1 MAEETRKQVN
11 VDFTNF
17 DELLVSLEKMA
28 DDDGMNKSQ
37 LVRKLIRQERDRRA
51 QLPLPFPETQPKK
64 NAETRNRELVA
75 A

>member
-17 DELLVSLEKMA
+17 DELLADLEHMA
-28 DDDGMNKSQ
+28 DEDGMNKSQ
-37 LVRKLIRQERDRRA
+37 LVRKLVRQEKARRTQE
-51 QLPLPFPETQPKK
+51 QLPLPISQPKTK
-64 NAETRNRELVA
+64 KTNAAQAVA